1 MKTITKK
8 SVVQK
13 ELHSCLT
20 SFEDGDLTDFVS
32 EFKNR
37 LLDQKVKF
45 PLLEYCGSEIY
56 DKIAKKN
63 HIELCDMIESL
74 KTEGGNV
81 VIGIILQN
89 RLSDYFRQSTE
100 KAVEYISKADEWYV
114 PDIIGER
121 VFGWALLHQPENAL
135 QFYRKLIFHDNKWVV
150 RSLGA
155 GTHNAVKNELGK
167 HIVKEL
173 FPILMT
179 HSDSTDH
186 QIKRGIGWAAKT
198 IAKFHPDI
206 IREFK
211 SEIDNKEQTGRWFQS
226 KVEMGLKRN
235 RHAQGN

>member
-1 MKTITKK
+1 MKSITKK
-8 SVVQK
+8 SVVQN
-13 ELHSCLT
+13 ELQHCFT
-20 SFEDGDLTDFVS
+20 SFEESGLSGFVS
-32 EFKNR
+32 VFKNR
-37 LLDQKVKF
+37 LLDLKVKF

-56 DKIAKKN
+56 EKIPKKN
-63 HIELCDMIESL
+63 QIELCDVIESL

-89 RLSDYFRQSTE
+89 RLSEHFQESTE

-121 VFGWALLHQPENAL
+121 VFGWTLLNQSENAL
-135 QFYRKLIFHDNKWVV
+135 HLYRKLIHHENKWVV

-155 GTHNAVKNELGK
+155 GTHNAVKNGLDKQIVEEL
-167 HIVKEL
+167 L
-173 FPILMT
+173 PILILQ
-179 HSDSTDH
+179 SGSTDH
-186 QIKRGIGWAAKT
+186 QIKRGVGWAAKT

-206 IREFK
+206 IQEFR
-211 SEIDNKEQTGRWFQS
+211 SEIDNNDQTGRWFQS